1 MLTRQKYPSAVV
13 LIVVVAA
20 SLVFA
25 QERTP
30 ARAGQAMTL
39 LECIA
44 AALANN
50 LDLSIAAYDPVLSEE
65 SVSATK
71 EQYLPQFNLSYFKYD
86 QTQPGSWGVEGTAV
100 RTKYDNY
107 SLTLSEKI
115 VTGTTASLSF
125 SNGMTDTSRAFS
137 LVNPAYNSNFT
148 LTLTQS
154 LLKGFGPKVNRIGT
168 LQAETQRDIS
178 VSTLKSTLLQTV
190 YDVEDAYW
198 SLYSAVE
205 NARVQEN
212 SLEESRALL
221 KKNREA
227 VRIGTKSALDIL
239 NSEAEVAQYEDALVS
254 ARLSVEQSE
263 ARLKKLLNFPAD
275 SPVSGGRTIIPVDKP
290 TIEKKEVAYDEA
302 LRVAFE
308 QRPEMIQSEKEIEY
322 YGYSISSARNEMLPR
337 LDLTFSAWSPGQ
349 SGVLYVYDN
358 NNPITGNLVGKV
370 EGSRVEALKQ
380 AFKMTY
386 KNWSLRLDFNLP
398 LANIFARSNLAR
410 ARMEREQALLSL
422 ERQKQS
428 IAYEIADAI
437 KRLQNA
443 ARRVESSRIS
453 RELQEKRVAAET
465 QRYQLGLAGSEW
477 LLSYQQQLTN
487 ARTSEIRALI
497 DYKMAV
503 AKLEKAMGTTLRTM
517 GLKFREYEF

>member
-1 MLTRQKYPSAVV
+1 MLRRQKYPNAVV
-13 LIVVVAA
+13 LLAVVAA
-20 SLVFA
+20 SLVLA

-30 ARAGQAMTL
+30 ARAVQAMTL
-39 LECIA
+39 RECIA

-50 LDLSIAAYDPVLSEE
+50 LDLSIAAYDPILSEE

-71 EQYLPQFNLSYFKYD
+71 EQYLPQFNLSYFKGD
-86 QTQPGSWGVEGTAV
+86 QTTPGSWGVEGAAV
-100 RTKYDNY
+100 RTKTDNY

-115 VTGTTASLSF
+115 VTGTTASLLF
-125 SNGMTDTSRAFS
+125 SNGMIDTSRAFS

-148 LTLTQS
+148 LMLTQS

-168 LQAETQRDIS
+168 LQAENQRYIS
-178 VSTLKSTLLQTV
+178 VSTLKATLLQTV
-190 YDVEDAYW
+190 YDIEDAYW

-205 NARVQEN
+205 NMKVQEN
-212 SLEESRALL
+212 SLEECRALL
-221 KKNREA
+221 KKNQEA
-227 VRIGTKSALDIL
+227 VRIGAKSALDIL
-239 NSEAEVAQYEDALVS
+239 NSETEVAQYEDALVS
-254 ARLSVEQSE
+254 ARLIVEQSE
-263 ARLKKLLNFPAD
+263 ARLKKLMNFPAD
-275 SPVSGGRTIIPVDKP
+275 SPLSGGRTIVLADKP
-290 TIEKKEVAYDEA
+290 TIENKDVGYDEA

-308 QRPEMIQSEKEIEY
+308 QRPEMIQSEKEIENY
-322 YGYSISSARNEMLPR
+322 DYSISAARNDMLPR
-337 LDLTFSAWSPGQ
+337 LDLTFQAWSPGQ
-349 SGVLYVYDN
+349 SGVMYVYDN
-358 NNPITGNLVGKV
+358 GSALTGNLIGKIT
-370 EGSRVEALKQ
+370 GSRVEALKQ
-380 AFKMTY
+380 ALKMTY

-398 LANIFARSNLAR
+398 LSNIFSRSSLAI
-410 ARMEREQALLSL
+410 AKMERDQALLSL

-437 KRLQNA
+437 KGLQNA
-443 ARRVESSRIS
+443 GRRVESSRMS
-453 RELQEKRVAAET
+453 RELQEKRLAAET

-517 GLKFREYEF
+517 GLKFRNYEF